1 MKGARIKP
9 AGKSDQSSASRTWDD
24 RSEKGNPT
32 SGADK
37 YQVDAYPVGT
47 RPDADWDP
55 AIYSFGGNRSPNGV
69 IEYKSGAFGG
79 TLRGSMLV
87 YRYSGSDDVLVLKP
101 DANGNI
107 PSTNVKSGV
116 AGLTGFVDPLDIA
129 EHVGPG
135 NLYVVEHGAGRI
147 TLLRPRTSTAPATSV
162 TGVSLINAGNDTAIR
177 ASPPAR
183 RST

>member
-1 MKGARIKP
+1 
-9 AGKSDQSSASRTWDD
+9 
-24 RSEKGNPT
+24 
-32 SGADK
+32 
-37 YQVDAYPVGT
+37 VGT

-87 YRYSGSDDVLVLKP
+87 CRYSGSDDVLVLKP

-116 AGLTGFVDPLDIA
+116 AGLTGFVDPLDIV

-177 ASPPAR
+177 TLAAGETIDLSDVGT
-183 RST
+183 RSLSLRANTSGTIGSIRFGFDGLLVVTTF

>member
-1 MKGARIKP
+1 MKAARIKP
-9 AGKSDQSSASRTWDD
+9 AGKSDQRSASRTWDD

-37 YQVDAYPVGT
+37 YQVDAYPVGS

-87 YRYSGSDDVLVLKP
+87 CRYSGGDDVLVLRP
-101 DANGNI
+101 RA
-107 PSTNVKSGV
+107 
-116 AGLTGFVDPLDIA
+116 
-129 EHVGPG
+129 
-135 NLYVVEHGAGRI
+135 RI
-147 TLLRPRTSTAPATSV
+147 TWPISRGSVPLHRCRTPRLLNGFGGSSMLWSR
-162 TGVSLINAGNDTAIR
+162 
-177 ASPPAR
+177 
-183 RST
+183 

>member
-1 MKGARIKP
+1 M
-9 AGKSDQSSASRTWDD
+9 
-24 RSEKGNPT
+24 
-32 SGADK
+32 
-37 YQVDAYPVGT
+37 
-47 RPDADWDP
+47 
-55 AIYSFGGNRSPNGV
+55 

-87 YRYSGSDDVLVLKP
+87 CRYSGSDDVLVLKP

-116 AGLTGFVDPLDIA
+116 TGLTGFVDPLDIA

-177 ASPPAR
+177 TLAAGE
-183 RST
+183 TTT